1 MHVAARGVNPLP
13 WGRSMAREWEDR
25 ERRKRTRF
33 VERDPEGKFKEVDA
47 DGRDWEEELSAS
59 PNQEVKPDDFDDG
72 IERTDRG

>member
-1 MHVAARGVNPLP
+1 
-13 WGRSMAREWEDR
+13 MAREREDR

-33 VERDPEGKFKEVDA
+33 VERDAEGKFKEVDA